1 MTQIP
6 IARGSHAVR
15 FFESDEHAFRTIADY
30 FTEDARVDDHCIMVA
45 RPGTLAGV
53 RRALASGTDR
63 GSGKAHL
70 VEGIR
75 FVDAESSLAE
85 FVRGNRLDREHA
97 EEFFVRLLSRLPAGG
112 ESARIRLYGELVDV
126 LCERGQYA
134 VAHQIEDMAGLLFAF
149 EPRLSILCGYHIRH
163 FADEPGAAM
172 LRAICGKHTDIGP
185 LPESPDPRRN
195 YENGD
200 KVAPPGVAT
209 AARASLP
216 IVYLVD
222 DDPSMRRSLARL
234 ISVSNYRVRT
244 FDSAEA
250 FLKEADLL
258 SEGCLV
264 VDIQLGGMTG
274 LDLLAALAVWRSQL
288 PVIVMSGFHDER
300 FESEAMR
307 LGARAFL
314 QKPFEPQ
321 ILLDL
326 VARILHRA

>member
-15 FFESDEHAFRTIADY
+15 FFESDEHAARTIADY

-53 RRALASGTDR
+53 RRTLAGDTDR
-63 GSGKAHL
+63 AVHL
-70 VEGIR
+70 AERIR
-75 FVDAESSLAE
+75 FVDAEASLAE
-85 FVRGNRLDREHA
+85 FVRGNRLDRERA
-97 EEFFVRLLSRLPAGG
+97 EGFFVRLLSRTPAVG
-112 ESARIRLYGELVDV
+112 ENARIRLYGELVDV
-126 LCERGQYA
+126 LCEREQYA
-134 VAHQIEDMAGLLFAF
+134 VAHQIEDLAGLLFAF

-163 FADEPGAAM
+163 FRDEAGAAM

-185 LPESPDPRRN
+185 LPEPLEPDRSA
-195 YENGD
+195 EDGG
-200 KVAPPGVAT
+200 KAASPGVV
-209 AARASLP
+209 AAVKAPLP

-234 ISVSNYRVRT
+234 MAVSNYRVRT

-258 SEGCLV
+258 SDGCLI

-321 ILLDL
+321 ILLEL
-326 VARILHRA
+326 VARILRRG